1 MNAPSPTNQDPQ
13 LDPLHDPLEDTHVD
27 INEELIAELGLTD
40 DSLEKI
46 HEVMRSM
53 NTTFADAAERL
64 GLLRPE
70 AFEQALLKIKSGRTL
85 DDEGMVETAIRRIA
99 ADRRVVLRQG
109 ERVAPCKKLILA
121 HDPDN
126 PRSERLRALRTEL
139 LLLHETGR
147 GANVLAVVSPGPGE
161 GRSQLCAE
169 LAISFAQLGRRTLLV
184 DADMRRPQQ
193 HVLFG
198 SSNQHGLSQSIA
210 HNQKPYY
217 HPVTGLPFMHLLT
230 AGPIPPN
237 PLELLSDGR
246 FSNLLHDWK
255 NAYEFIVL
263 DTPPVEECADGLAVA
278 TIAAH
283 ALVLSRAQHTS
294 FKSTRA
300 LLRRLASTQSKLLGA
315 VINHF

>member
-1 MNAPSPTNQDPQ
+1 MNSPSPTNH
-13 LDPLHDPLEDTHVD
+13 DPLHDPLEDTDVD
-27 INEELIAELGLTD
+27 INDKLIAELGLTG

-53 NTTFADAAERL
+53 STTFADAAERL
-64 GLLRPE
+64 GLLRPD
-70 AFEQALLKIKSGRTL
+70 AFEQALLKIKSGRTVE
-85 DDEGMVETAIRRIA
+85 DEGMVETAIRRIA

-109 ERVAPCKKLILA
+109 ERVAPSKQLILA
-121 HDPDN
+121 HEPDN
-126 PRSERLRALRTEL
+126 TRSERLRALRTEL

-147 GANVLAVVSPGPGE
+147 GANVLAVVSPGSGE
-161 GRSQLCAE
+161 GRSQLCGE

-184 DADMRRPQQ
+184 DADMRKPQQ

-210 HNQKPYY
+210 HNEKPYY

-246 FSNLLHDWK
+246 FSNLLNDWR

-263 DTPPVEECADGLAVA
+263 DTPPVEEFADGLAVA
-278 TIAAH
+278 TVAAR
-283 ALVLSRAQHTS
+283 ALVLSRAEHTS
-294 FKSTRA
+294 FNSTRA

>member
-1 MNAPSPTNQDPQ
+1 MNAPSPTNH
-13 LDPLHDPLEDTHVD
+13 DPLHDPLEDTHED
-27 INEELIAELGLTD
+27 INDALIAELGLTG
-40 DSLEKI
+40 DSIEKI
-46 HEVMRSM
+46 YEVMRSM
-53 NTTFADAAERL
+53 STTFVDAAERL
-64 GLLRPE
+64 GLLHPD
-70 AFEQALLKIKSGRTL
+70 AFERALLKIRSGVRVQ
-85 DDEGMVETAIRRIA
+85 DEGMVETAIRRIA

-109 ERVAPCKKLILA
+109 ERVAPSKQLILA

-139 LLLHETGR
+139 LLLHQTGR
-147 GANVLAVVSPGPGE
+147 GANVLAVVSPGSGE

-184 DADMRRPQQ
+184 DADMRKPQQ

-198 SSNQHGLSQSIA
+198 STNQHGLSQSIA
-210 HNQKPYY
+210 HNEKPYY
-217 HPVTGLPFMHLLT
+217 HPVIGLPLMHLLT

-246 FSNLLHDWK
+246 FSNLLTDWR
-255 NAYEFIVL
+255 NAFEFIVL

-278 TIAAH
+278 TIAAR

-294 FKSTRA
+294 FNSTRA

>member
-1 MNAPSPTNQDPQ
+1 MNAPSPTNH
-13 LDPLHDPLEDTHVD
+13 DPLHDPLEDTDVD
-27 INEELIAELGLTD
+27 INDKLIAELGLTG
-40 DSLEKI
+40 DSIEKI

-53 NTTFADAAERL
+53 STTFADAAERL
-64 GLLRPE
+64 GLLPPD
-70 AFEQALLKIKSGRTL
+70 AFEQALLKIKSGRTV

-109 ERVAPCKKLILA
+109 ERVSPSRKLILA

-147 GANVLAVVSPGPGE
+147 GANVTAVVSPGSGE

-184 DADMRRPQQ
+184 DADMRKPQQ

-210 HNQKPYY
+210 HNEKPYY
-217 HPVTGLPFMHLLT
+217 HPVTGLSFMHLLT

-246 FSNLLHDWK
+246 FSNLLNDWR

-278 TIAAH
+278 TIAAR

-294 FKSTRA
+294 FNSTRA

>member
-1 MNAPSPTNQDPQ
+1 MNSPSPTNH
-13 LDPLHDPLEDTHVD
+13 DPLHDPLEDTDVD
-27 INEELIAELGLTD
+27 INDKLIAELGLTG

-53 NTTFADAAERL
+53 STTFADAAERL
-64 GLLRPE
+64 GLLRPD
-70 AFEQALLKIKSGRTL
+70 AFEQALLKIKSGRTVE
-85 DDEGMVETAIRRIA
+85 DEGMVETAIRRIA

-109 ERVAPCKKLILA
+109 ERVAPSKKLILA
-121 HDPDN
+121 HEPDN
-126 PRSERLRALRTEL
+126 TRSERLRALRTEL

-147 GANVLAVVSPGPGE
+147 GANILAVVSPGSGE

-184 DADMRRPQQ
+184 DADMRKPQQ

-210 HNQKPYY
+210 HNEKPYY

-246 FSNLLHDWK
+246 FSNLLNDWR

-263 DTPPVEECADGLAVA
+263 DTPPVEEFADGLAVA
-278 TIAAH
+278 TVAAR
-283 ALVLSRAQHTS
+283 ALVLSRAEHTS
-294 FKSTRA
+294 FNSTRA

>member
-1 MNAPSPTNQDPQ
+1 MNSPSPTNH
-13 LDPLHDPLEDTHVD
+13 DPLHDPLEDTDVD
-27 INEELIAELGLTD
+27 INDKLIAELGLTG

-53 NTTFADAAERL
+53 STTFADAAERL
-64 GLLRPE
+64 GLLRPD
-70 AFEQALLKIKSGRTL
+70 AFEQALLKIKSGRTVE
-85 DDEGMVETAIRRIA
+85 DEGMVETAIRRIA

-109 ERVAPCKKLILA
+109 ERVAPSKKLILA
-121 HDPDN
+121 HEPDN
-126 PRSERLRALRTEL
+126 TRSERLRALRTEL

-147 GANVLAVVSPGPGE
+147 GANVLAVVSPGSGE

-184 DADMRRPQQ
+184 DADMRKPQQ

-210 HNQKPYY
+210 HNEKPYY

-246 FSNLLHDWK
+246 FSNLLNDWR

-263 DTPPVEECADGLAVA
+263 DTPPVEEFADGLAVA
-278 TIAAH
+278 TVAAR
-283 ALVLSRAQHTS
+283 ALVLSRAEHTS

-300 LLRRLASTQSKLLGA
+300 LLRRLASTQSRLLGA